1 MPNPPKITANI
12 KLSHAKILMSEAIP
26 KVEEDISKISKFSFC
41 TPDRVTYK
49 SCTIYFMYT

>member
-26 KVEEDISKISKFSFC
+26 KVRGRYIQNLKILILYS
-41 TPDRVTYK
+41 
-49 SCTIYFMYT
+49 